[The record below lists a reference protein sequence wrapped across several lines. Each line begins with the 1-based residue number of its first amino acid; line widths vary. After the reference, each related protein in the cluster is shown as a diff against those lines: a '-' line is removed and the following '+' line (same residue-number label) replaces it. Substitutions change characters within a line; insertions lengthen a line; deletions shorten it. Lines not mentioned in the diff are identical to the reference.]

1 MDTCK
6 LNHRASEAGGFF
18 VGAGRHAASSLG
30 RAA

>member
-1 MDTCK
+1 MGTCK

-18 VGAGRHAASSLG
+18 VGTGRR

>member
-1 MDTCK
+1 MGTCK

-18 VGAGRHAASSLG
+18 VGARRRRDSTGG